1 MKKNYLTPTCS
12 LRSTVLQ
19 HSLLL
24 SISGQVDNP
33 EESDVKVRDLCIDL
47 DKKENSEWGTL
58 W

>member
-19 HSLLL
+19 RSLLL

-33 EESDVKVRDLCIDL
+33 EESDVKVRDLCIYL